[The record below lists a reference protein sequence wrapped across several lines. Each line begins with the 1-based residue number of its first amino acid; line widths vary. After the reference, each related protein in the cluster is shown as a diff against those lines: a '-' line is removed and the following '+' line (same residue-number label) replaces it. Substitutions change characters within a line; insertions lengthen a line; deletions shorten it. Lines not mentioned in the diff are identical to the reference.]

1 MPRIIPVS
9 WYPPLCGW
17 IKCNSDG
24 SGSFDPAASGGLF
37 CDSQSS
43 FLGGFALNVG
53 ITFVLHGEL
62 LTAMTTVE
70 LDFEKGWW
78 RLYLECGSTLVV
90 HAFHNPDIV
99 PWKLQNHWKNRLGLA
114 RFMRFEVSHIL
125 REDFTENRRSRRIVD
140 LEGKKQQERER
151 NLTLALEKNISSIN
165 NDRRKGKETMEVRHD
180 SNDFNK
186 DEESPIKKEHKS
198 KELDQLISLIKVE
211 NYHKI
216 VKQPMDFGTMRAKLH
231 EDMYTNFN
239 QFKAKHI
246 NRYAKGIFEALNAD
260 LGLFHSEL
268 SLNKRG
274 PSTKQ
279 QKEKLIRTPRRVAT
293 KCAGRNNAT
302 HSTVPETEKR
312 DKYWPPSKPLVAEV
326 LNAKKPIIQL
336 NENVS
341 KYKESLLRFVKDL
354 GPTAQKVA
362 AKRLEVVSL
371 SPVENVSSF
380 HGPIQEPTNQLHLG
394 SSRTSNTR
402 LWNTSAGIQNMLAA
416 GISSNAFACVCPTS
430 MISGPPQPRLS
441 GNRNN
446 LPGSSRNPNPCLLSQ
461 SMADYSVSCMP
472 SNNLTEL
479 LPLMHQ
485 PRPRE
490 SMYAMPSNNLTGL
503 SPFPHRANSASR
515 LNPLRLSPHGPVS
528 QQEQNSSFLQMLL
541 GGETNNYG
549 GGGAQIGQPE
559 EAPPQL
565 PLDNDNDHDEVPDLE
580 LHL

>member
-1 MPRIIPVS
+1 M
-9 WYPPLCGW
+9 
-17 IKCNSDG
+17 
-24 SGSFDPAASGGLF
+24 
-37 CDSQSS
+37 
-43 FLGGFALNVG
+43 
-53 ITFVLHGEL
+53 
-62 LTAMTTVE
+62 
-70 LDFEKGWW
+70 
-78 RLYLECGSTLVV
+78 
-90 HAFHNPDIV
+90 
-99 PWKLQNHWKNRLGLA
+99 
-114 RFMRFEVSHIL
+114 
-125 REDFTENRRSRRIVD
+125 ENRRSRRIVD

-198 KELDQLISLIKVE
+198 KELDQLISLIKELGKHDKNASASRTNDSSQNCMPLKSILENIIDFLQRKDTSGLFAAPTNLDVE

-239 QFKAKHI
+239 QFKRDIFLICSNAMHASPKTSKYHEVAKHI